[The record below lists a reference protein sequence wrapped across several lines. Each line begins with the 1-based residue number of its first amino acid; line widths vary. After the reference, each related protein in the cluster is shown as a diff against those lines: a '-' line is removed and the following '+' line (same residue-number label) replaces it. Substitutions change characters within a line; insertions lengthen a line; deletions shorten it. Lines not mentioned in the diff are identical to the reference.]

1 MILEQ
6 KEGGNFTPHPPGIY
20 PGVCVDVIELGLC
33 RSEFQG
39 QVKMVNKLKL
49 VFETQCKLP
58 DGQTATISKNFTA
71 TLHPKG
77 KLTGF
82 LGSWRGRAVSPAE
95 KIDLDRLLGASCTL
109 VISSQMGTSG
119 RPYSSIDAV
128 SKATVK
134 LTPTGTYNG
143 VLARARI
150 AEWQAKQQAGGL
162 RPEAG
167 GGAVPGMA
175 AAGAVGWTRPVAAPV
190 PARPAAPAAP
200 ADGFGQVQPV
210 AAAVGAVVPPPASAA
225 MGAPMTMVAPSLPAS
240 APAPAGGF
248 GDDAGDDEVPF

>member
-109 VISSQMGTSG
+109 VISSQIGTSG

-134 LTPTGTYNG
+134 LAPTGTYNG
-143 VLARARI
+143 VLACQRI
-150 AEWQAKQQAGGL
+150 AEPAWLIDSSSPHRLWFCRVQGFDSRGTRRDGL
-162 RPEAG
+162 LHESVEQLA
-167 GGAVPGMA
+167 AVPGK
-175 AAGAVGWTRPVAAPV
+175 TPVETESELV
-190 PARPAAPAAP
+190 EIR
-200 ADGFGQVQPV
+200 
-210 AAAVGAVVPPPASAA
+210 
-225 MGAPMTMVAPSLPAS
+225 L
-240 APAPAGGF
+240 
-248 GDDAGDDEVPF
+248 

>member
-95 KIDLDRLLGASCTL
+95 KIDLDALFGASCTL
-109 VISSQMGTSG
+109 VISSQIGTSG

-128 SKATVK
+128 SK
-134 LTPTGTYNG
+134 PTMQLARSGTYDG
-143 VLARARI
+143 KLARQRI
-150 AEWQAKQQAGGL
+150 AEWQA
-162 RPEAG
+162 RER
-167 GGAVPGMA
+167 GAAPGMA
-175 AAGAVGWTRPVAAPV
+175 AAGAVAWTRPAAAPI

-210 AAAVGAVVPPPASAA
+210 AAVVGAAVPPSALAA

-248 GDDAGDDEVPF
+248 GDDGGDDEVPF